1 MSWAYCDGMFV
12 VAYVS
17 SARQASARLAR
28 HDDDCWFVLG
38 VTAEIFESDLKR
50 MSVAEMA
57 A

>member
-28 HDDDCWFVLG
+28 HDDCWFVLG

-50 MSVAEMA
+50 MSAAQMA

>member
-1 MSWAYCDGMFV
+1 MSWAYCDVMFV

-28 HDDDCWFVLG
+28 HDDDCWFVLD